1 MTAMGMTMDNSMGN
15 ITSDVEV
22 APNAQAPLHKVKK
35 NSAINSTFVK
45 PLAIVGGLLTV
56 GVVVATVKIA
66 TPEAE
71 VRSIDGGE
79 VDTILVD
86 NTLTGADEL
95 DSKQAQFI
103 ADQQYALA
111 EKNAKEGVNT
121 AAVVNRAKVSST
133 GVSYSTSAASDASA
147 ITTEYHSVPKTLAQ
161 LTQANAAS
169 GGMLYQETIDDNGN
183 IIFMNRET
191 KEIIYPIDVPRSNS
205 LTGNTQAKPA
215 PNSTAATNYNEQGG
229 GEYND
234 GGSGGGNGAN
244 GGGQQGSATGSGQDQ
259 DNQAQQPRPTGA
271 QPLIESRRE
280 ILNNDFTNQQAQR
293 EALAAQAAQ
302 ADQARIAQYQQAQQY
317 RTESA
322 NEALNNA
329 IASVKESTGS
339 PNNNRYK
346 PVSYIAQNNN
356 GGSNQNQ
363 GGYSSQGG
371 YLGGNNQG
379 GYSNNQGYSSMGG
392 QGFNP
397 NQGYNTMGGLAGQP
411 TTMPIDP
418 SYGSQPVFDP
428 QNNPQTLAAPNMA
441 YPSQGNQVGGYYGA
455 LPSPYAPNAQQQYGF
470 DGQAPDVNN
479 SSQGIIMDNRLP
491 INVIRAGTKWQAVIT
506 KSVNTDEGLQVI
518 GELVTG
524 KFAGSTVYG
533 VIEQSGRDIGVR
545 FTSIAPPNP
554 RKPLIPLSAYATTI
568 GGQKTAVSTDK
579 KNHYLQ
585 NYGIMT
591 LTSILQGVGDA
602 YEDSGETSVITDS
615 GNIITTKPS
624 EPSSKKIRGEVLG
637 ELGEKL
643 NEDISKL
650 GGRAATYK
658 VAIGTVVNVVL
669 SDDLDING
677 TASSIGNAAQ
687 SSLAGAGS
695 TNR

>member
-15 ITSDVEV
+15 ISSNVEV

-79 VDTILVD
+79 VDSISVD
-86 NTLTGADEL
+86 SSLTGADEL

-133 GVSYSTSAASDASA
+133 GVSYSTSTTSDVSA
-147 ITTEYHSVPKTLAQ
+147 ITTEYSSVPKTLAQ

-205 LTGNTQAKPA
+205 LSGNTQARPA

-229 GEYND
+229 GQYND

-271 QPLIESRRE
+271 EPLIESRRE
-280 ILNNDFTNQQAQR
+280 ALNNDFTSQQAQR

-317 RTESA
+317 RTETA

-339 PNNNRYK
+339 PNTNRYK
-346 PVSYIAQNNN
+346 PVSYTAQNNN

-379 GYSNNQGYSSMGG
+379 GYSNNQGY
-392 QGFNP
+392 
-397 NQGYNTMGGLAGQP
+397 NTMGGLAAQP
-411 TTMPIDP
+411 TTMPINP

-428 QNNPQTLAAPNMA
+428 QNNPQTLATPNTA
-441 YPSQGNQVGGYYGA
+441 YPSQGNQVSGYYGA
-455 LPSPYAPNAQQQYGF
+455 LPSPYTANAQQQYGF

-491 INVIRAGTKWQAVIT
+491 INVVRAGTKWQAVIT

-579 KNHYLQ
+579 NNHYLQ

-591 LTSILQGVGDA
+591 LTSILTGVGEA
-602 YEDSGETSVITDS
+602 YKDSGETSVVTDS

-637 ELGEKL
+637 ELGDQL

-677 TASSIGNAAQ
+677 TTSSIGNAAQ
-687 SSLAGAGS
+687 SSLAEAG
-695 TNR
+695 RG